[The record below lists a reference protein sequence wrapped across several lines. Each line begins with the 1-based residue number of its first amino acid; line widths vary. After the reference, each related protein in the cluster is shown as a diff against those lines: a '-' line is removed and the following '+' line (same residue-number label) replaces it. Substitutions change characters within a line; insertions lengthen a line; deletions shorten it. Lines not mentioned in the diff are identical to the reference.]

1 MELSVCHLWLMWL
14 VVTGRSAARRERATR
29 CSRVRHAAEPG
40 TKGRAMTR
48 RRIVVGLALLA
59 VVAGLVVAYQPRHDP
74 VLGTVALD
82 QYSSMLVV
90 DARTARAFVGD
101 GSRVPVLDTATGA
114 LLHTVPVAP
123 SRAGVDHLAVAEQV
137 GRVVVLGDSF
147 SGSPPFVGY
156 VSVLDAHSGRLLQ
169 TTPVSMGNIT
179 WLAVDAQ
186 TGRAVVVSLPDYMQA
201 GAVPDPVRDPVRVSV
216 LDAASGRLVRAV
228 LLSLPRRPLS
238 DWFFPGSPVAIDG
251 RTRRIFVSR
260 CDGARVSV
268 LDAATGR
275 VVRTVV

>member
-1 MELSVCHLWLMWL
+1 
-14 VVTGRSAARRERATR
+14 
-29 CSRVRHAAEPG
+29 
-40 TKGRAMTR
+40 MTR

-59 VVAGLVVAYQPRHDP
+59 VVAGLVVAYHPRHDP
-74 VLGTVALD
+74 VLGSVALD

-101 GSRVPVLDTATGA
+101 GSCVHVLDTATGA
-114 LLHTVPVAP
+114 LLRTVPVAP

-156 VSVLDAHSGRLLQ
+156 VSVLDAHSGRFLH

-186 TGRAVVVSLPDYMQA
+186 ARRAVVASLPDYMQA
-201 GAVPDPVRDPVRVSV
+201 GAVPDPVRAPVRVSV
-216 LDAASGRLVRAV
+216 LDAASGRLVRA
-228 LLSLPRRPLS
+228 LLATPRRQGRAPQ
-238 DWFFPGSPVAIDG
+238 PSP
-251 RTRRIFVSR
+251 TSR
-260 CDGARVSV
+260 AAPT
-268 LDAATGR
+268 AATSSVREPRTCQTGGR
-275 VVRTVV
+275 SVARRRRGIAALRCYVT